1 MKKRTLFSGSL
12 FSVALMLCALML
24 TGCVSKRE
32 VTYLNEV
39 DELCKDGHLLP
50 TTYNIKIQPDD
61 QLSISISASEK
72 ELLEPFLN
80 KVYIG
85 SGGYGNNSTNA
96 RGVGGRGGG
105 FTVDK
110 DGFIEFPVF
119 GLMKVAGYNRY
130 ELARMIEKRLKEGG
144 YCQDPVVTVEI
155 ISFKVVVIGEAGNQ
169 VVTCATDRFTL
180 LEAIAQAGGV
190 RYTGKRQDAL
200 VLREE
205 LGEVKSY
212 RVDLSDAKSTLDS
225 PVYYLRQNDV
235 IYIEPNGAARVDGSP
250 MYRYMSAIGSIMGFV
265 STITA
270 LFLIAKK

>member
-1 MKKRTLFSGSL
+1 MKKRTLFSGTL
-12 FSVALMLCALML
+12 YSVALMLCALML

-39 DELCKDGHLLP
+39 DELCKDGHMLP

-61 QLSISISASEK
+61 QLSISVSSSEK
-72 ELLEPFLN
+72 ELLEPFCN
-80 KVYIG
+80 KVTIG
-85 SGGYGNNSTNA
+85 SGGSGIGT
-96 RGVGGRGGG
+96 RGGQS
-105 FTVDK
+105 FIVDK

-119 GLMKVAGYNRY
+119 GLIKVAGYNRY

-144 YCQDPVVTVEI
+144 YTQDPVVTVEI
-155 ISFKVVVIGEAGNQ
+155 ISFKVVVIGEIGNQ
-169 VVTCATDRFTL
+169 VVRCETDRFTI

-190 RYTGKRQDAL
+190 KYTGKRQDAL

-212 RVDLSDAKSTLDS
+212 RVDLSDAKATLDS

-250 MYRYMSAIGSIMGFV
+250 VYRYMAAISSIMGFV
-265 STITA
+265 TA
-270 LFLIAKK
+270 IIALAVK

>member
-12 FSVALMLCALML
+12 FTVVLMLCALML

>member
-1 MKKRTLFSGSL
+1 MKKRTLFSGTL
-12 FSVALMLCALML
+12 FSVAMMLCALVL

-39 DELCKDGHLLP
+39 DELCKDGHMLP

-61 QLSISISASEK
+61 QLSISVSASEK

-85 SGGYGNNSTNA
+85 NGGYGNNSINA

-144 YCQDPVVTVEI
+144 YCQDPVVTVDI

-190 RYTGKRQDAL
+190 KYTGKRQDAL

-250 MYRYMSAIGSIMGFV
+250 MYRYMGAISSIMGFV

>member
-1 MKKRTLFSGSL
+1 MKKRTLFSGTL
-12 FSVALMLCALML
+12 FSVAMMLCALVL

-39 DELCKDGHLLP
+39 DELCKDGHMLP

-61 QLSISISASEK
+61 QLSISVSASEK

-80 KVYIG
+80 KVTIG
-85 SGGYGNNSTNA
+85 NGGGGN
-96 RGVGGRGGG
+96 RGGQN

-119 GLMKVAGYNRY
+119 GLIKVAGYNRY

-144 YCQDPVVTVEI
+144 YTQDPVVTVEI
-155 ISFKVVVIGEAGNQ
+155 MSFKVVVIGEAGNS
-169 VVTCATDRFTL
+169 VVRCETDRFTL
-180 LEAIAQAGGV
+180 LEAIAQCGGV
-190 RYTGKRQDAL
+190 RYTGKRQDCL

-212 RVDLSDAKSTLDS
+212 RVDLSDARATLDS
-225 PVYYLRQNDV
+225 PVYFLRQNDV

-250 MYRYMSAIGSIMGFV
+250 VYRYMGAITSIMGFV
-265 STITA
+265 TA
-270 LFLIAKK
+270 IVALAIK

>member
-12 FSVALMLCALML
+12 FSVVLMLCALML

-39 DELCKDGHLLP
+39 DELCKEGHLLP

-61 QLSISISASEK
+61 QLSISVSASEK
-72 ELLEPFLN
+72 ELLEPFCN
-80 KVYIG
+80 KVTIG
-85 SGGYGNNSTNA
+85 SGNANGST
-96 RGVGGRGGG
+96 GGSNGRRGGG
-105 FTVDK
+105 QMFTVDK

-119 GLMKVAGYNRY
+119 GLVKVAGYNRY

-144 YCQDPVVTVEI
+144 YTQDPVVSVEI
-155 ISFKVVVIGEAGNQ
+155 MSFKVVVIGEAGNT
-169 VVTCATDRFTL
+169 VVDCETDRFTI
-180 LEAIAQAGGV
+180 LEAIAKAGGV
-190 RYTGKRQDAL
+190 KYTGKRQDAL

-250 MYRYMSAIGSIMGFV
+250 MYRYMTAIGSIMGFI

>member
-1 MKKRTLFSGSL
+1 MKMKSL
-12 FSVALMLCALML
+12 FKGTFFPVVLMLCALMI

-39 DELCKDGHLLP
+39 DELCKDGHMLP

-61 QLSISISASEK
+61 QLSISVSASEK

-80 KVYIG
+80 KVTIG
-85 SGGYGNNSTNA
+85 NGGGGSN
-96 RGVGGRGGG
+96 GRGGQN
-105 FTVDK
+105 FIVDK

-119 GLMKVAGYNRY
+119 GLIKVAGYNRY

-144 YCQDPVVTVEI
+144 YTQDPVVTVEI
-155 ISFKVVVIGEAGNQ
+155 MSFKVVVIGEAGNQ
-169 VVTCATDRFTL
+169 VVKCETDRFTL
-180 LEAIAQAGGV
+180 LEAIAQSGGV
-190 RYTGKRQDAL
+190 RYTGKRQDCL

-212 RVDLSDAKSTLDS
+212 RVDLSDAKATLDS
-225 PVYYLRQNDV
+225 PVYFLRQNDV

-250 MYRYMSAIGSIMGFV
+250 VYRYMGAISSIMGFV
-265 STITA
+265 TA
-270 LFLIAKK
+270 IVALAIK

>member
-1 MKKRTLFSGSL
+1 MKKRTLFSKT
-12 FSVALMLCALML
+12 FCYVALMLIALVL

-39 DELCKDGHLLP
+39 DELCKDGHMLP

-61 QLSISISASEK
+61 QLSISVSASEK

-80 KVYIG
+80 KVTIG
-85 SGGYGNNSTNA
+85 NGGNG
-96 RGVGGRGGG
+96 GGGRAGQN
-105 FTVDK
+105 FIVDK

-119 GLMKVAGYNRY
+119 GLIKVAGYNRY

-144 YCQDPVVTVEI
+144 YTQDPVVTVEI
-155 ISFKVVVIGEAGNQ
+155 MSFKVVVIGEAGNQ
-169 VVTCATDRFTL
+169 VVECMTDRFTI
-180 LEAIAQAGGV
+180 LEAIAKSGGIK
-190 RYTGKRQDAL
+190 YTGKRQDCL

-212 RVDLSDAKSTLDS
+212 RVDLSDAQATLDS
-225 PVYYLRQNDV
+225 PVYFLRQNDV

-250 MYRYMSAIGSIMGFV
+250 VYRYMGAISSIMGFV
-265 STITA
+265 TA
-270 LFLIAKK
+270 IVALAIK

>member
-1 MKKRTLFSGSL
+1 MKKRTLFNGSL
-12 FSVALMLCALML
+12 FSVALMLCVLML

-61 QLSISISASEK
+61 QLSISVSASEK
-72 ELLEPFLN
+72 ELLEPFCN
-80 KVYIG
+80 KVNIG
-85 SGGYGNNSTNA
+85 SGGASGNVAGS
-96 RGVGGRGGG
+96 RGGG
-105 FTVDK
+105 QMLTVDK

-119 GLMKVAGYNRY
+119 GLVKVAGYNRY
-130 ELARMIEKRLKEGG
+130 ELARLIEKRLKEGG
-144 YCQDPVVTVEI
+144 YCQDPVVSVEI
-155 ISFKVVVIGEAGNQ
+155 MSFKVVVIGEAGNT
-169 VVTCATDRFTL
+169 VVQCETDRFTI
-180 LEAIAQAGGV
+180 LEAIAKAGGIK
-190 RYTGKRQDAL
+190 YTGKRQDAL

-212 RVDLSDAKSTLDS
+212 RVDLSDAKATLDS
-225 PVYYLRQNDV
+225 PVYFLRQNDV

-250 MYRYMSAIGSIMGFV
+250 MYRYMSAISSIMGFV

>member
-1 MKKRTLFSGSL
+1 MKKGKLFSGTL
-12 FSVALMLCALML
+12 FSVALMLCALVL

-39 DELCKDGHLLP
+39 DELCKDGHMLP

-61 QLSISISASEK
+61 QLCITVSASEK
-72 ELLEPFLN
+72 ELLEPFCN
-80 KVYIG
+80 KVTIG
-85 SGGYGNNSTNA
+85 SGGSGST
-96 RGVGGRGGG
+96 GGRGGQN
-105 FTVDK
+105 FIVDK

-119 GLMKVAGYNRY
+119 GLIKVAGYNRY

-144 YCQDPVVTVEI
+144 YTQDPVVTVEI
-155 ISFKVVVIGEAGNQ
+155 MSFKVVVIGEAGNT
-169 VVTCATDRFTL
+169 VVKCETDRFTL
-180 LEAIAQAGGV
+180 LEAIAQSGGV
-190 RYTGKRQDAL
+190 NYTGKRQDCL

-225 PVYYLRQNDV
+225 PVYFLRQNDV

-250 MYRYMSAIGSIMGFV
+250 VYRYMAAISSIMGFV
-265 STITA
+265 TA
-270 LFLIAKK
+270 IIALSVK